1 MARYVASS
9 MLAAFGLF
17 GLTEQAGAVAIG
29 RMLTT
34 FEATEQAPLSAVAR
48 LIEPAPCTIVGRS
61 AVPRIATAALGSS
74 SSVTAPSGLSKVAAL
89 LGGSGSAL
97 DRILTDQAAP
107 TAFLAGP
114 AAAVPVA
121 MAAPGVGLV
130 PGAAPLAT
138 MPAPSF
144 APGVDCNRLALP
156 RTTGVPFQPG
166 RTHLPG
172 GSEDFLQTRRLAV
185 SRTVFDQQWDRVSQ
199 QGLSAQALHRE
210 AGLGGIVP
218 GHATLDT
225 VATVNAWA
233 NRRIRFVEDA
243 KLYGKADYWAPAQTT
258 LRLGAG
264 DCEDIA
270 IAKLQALAAIGVPR
284 SDMFLTVARDLARH
298 ADHALLVVRM
308 DGRFWL
314 LDNSTDRVLDAQES
328 YDYQPVLSFSQN
340 RKWLH
345 GAVLAVR

>member
-9 MLAAFGLF
+9 LLAAFGLF
-17 GLTEQAGAVAIG
+17 GLAEQAGAVAIG
-29 RMLTT
+29 RMLAT
-34 FEATEQAPLSAVAR
+34 FEAAKGAQLSAVVR
-48 LIEPAPCTIVGRS
+48 MVEPTSCTIAGRS
-61 AVPRIATAALGSS
+61 AVPQIAAAALGPAAAA
-74 SSVTAPSGLSKVAAL
+74 APSGLSKAAAI

-97 DRILTDQAAP
+97 DRIRTDQAAQAAP
-107 TAFLAGP
+107 ALLAGP
-114 AAAVPVA
+114 AQAIPVAAVVPGIGL
-121 MAAPGVGLV
+121 APG
-130 PGAAPLAT
+130 A
-138 MPAPSF
+138 APSF
-144 APGVDCNRLALP
+144 APSADCSRLALP
-156 RTTGVPFQPG
+156 RTTGIPFQPG
-166 RTHLPG
+166 RTTLPG

-185 SRTVFDQQWDRVSQ
+185 SRTAFDQQWDRVSQ
-199 QGLSAQALHRE
+199 QGLSAHALRHE

-218 GHATLDT
+218 GRATLET

-243 KLYGKADYWAPAQTT
+243 KLFRQADYWAPAQTT

-270 IAKLQALAAIGVPR
+270 IAKLQALAAVGVPR
-284 SDMFLTVARDLARH
+284 SDMFLTIARDLARH
-298 ADHALLVVRM
+298 ADHAVLVVRM

-314 LDNSTDRVLDAQES
+314 LDNSTDRVLDAAES

-345 GAVLAVR
+345 GAVLASR

>member
-1 MARYVASS
+1 MARYLASS
-9 MLAAFGLF
+9 LLAAFGLF
-17 GLTEQAGAVAIG
+17 GLAEQAGAVAIG
-29 RMLTT
+29 RMLAT
-34 FEATEQAPLSAVAR
+34 FQATEGAQLSAVVR
-48 LIEPAPCTIVGRS
+48 LIEPTPCAFPARS
-61 AVPRIATAALGSS
+61 AVPRMQTVALGLSP
-74 SSVTAPSGLSKVAAL
+74 SVGVSGLSKASAI

-97 DRILTDQAAP
+97 DRIRMDQGAQVTPA
-107 TAFLAGP
+107 TLLAGQADSP
-114 AAAVPVA
+114 VGVPGA
-121 MAAPGVGLV
+121 GLA
-130 PGAAPLAT
+130 PGAAPLT
-138 MPAPSF
+138 TTPASSF
-144 APGVDCNRLALP
+144 VPGVDCNRLALP

-166 RTHLPG
+166 RSVLPG
-172 GSEDFLQTRRLAV
+172 GSDDFLQTRRLAV
-185 SRTVFDQQWDRVSQ
+185 SRTAFDQQWDRVSQ
-199 QGLSAQALHRE
+199 QGLSAQALRGE
-210 AGLGGIVP
+210 AGLGGVVP
-218 GHATLDT
+218 GRATLET

-243 KLYGKADYWAPAQTT
+243 KLFRQADYWAPAQTT

-284 SDMFLTVARDLARH
+284 SDMFLTIARDLARH

-314 LDNSTDRVLDAQES
+314 LDNSTDRVLDATES

-345 GAVLAVR
+345 GAVLASR

>member
-9 MLAAFGLF
+9 LLAAFGLF

-29 RMLTT
+29 RMLAT
-34 FEATEQAPLSAVAR
+34 FEASEQAPLSAVVR
-48 LIEPAPCTIVGRS
+48 LIEPASCTIAGRS
-61 AVPRIATAALGSS
+61 AVPRIAIAALGPS
-74 SSVTAPSGLSKVAAL
+74 SSVTVPSGLSKDAAI

-97 DRILTDQAAP
+97 DRILTDQTVP
-107 TAFLAGP
+107 TASFTRP

-121 MAAPGVGLV
+121 MAVPGTGLA
-130 PGAAPLAT
+130 PGAAPLTTA
-138 MPAPSF
+138 PAPSF

-156 RTTGVPFQPG
+156 RTAGVPFQSG
-166 RTHLPG
+166 RTALPG

-185 SRTVFDQQWDRVSQ
+185 SRTAFDQQWDRVSE
-199 QGLSAQALHRE
+199 QGLSVQALRHE
-210 AGLGGIVP
+210 AGLGSVVP

-270 IAKLQALAAIGVPR
+270 IIKLQALAAIGVSR

-308 DGRFWL
+308 EGRFWL
-314 LDNSTDRVLDAQES
+314 LDNSTDRVLDAQEN

-340 RKWLH
+340 HKWLH
-345 GAVLAVR
+345 GAVLAAR

>member
-1 MARYVASS
+1 MARYLASS
-9 MLAAFGLF
+9 LLAAFGLF
-17 GLTEQAGAVAIG
+17 GLAEQAEAVAIG
-29 RMLTT
+29 RMLATFQTT
-34 FEATEQAPLSAVAR
+34 EATQFSAVVR
-48 LIEPAPCTIVGRS
+48 MIEPTPCTLATRS
-61 AVPRIATAALGSS
+61 AVPRMQTVAL
-74 SSVTAPSGLSKVAAL
+74 APTPSAGLGGLSKASAL

-97 DRILTDQAAP
+97 DRIRLDQAAQMP
-107 TAFLAGP
+107 PAMLLGQANSPAGVPGTGLA
-114 AAAVPVA
+114 
-121 MAAPGVGLV
+121 

-138 MPAPSF
+138 TPTPSF

-166 RTHLPG
+166 RSVLPG
-172 GSEDFLQTRRLAV
+172 GSDDFLQTRRLAV
-185 SRTVFDQQWDRVSQ
+185 SRTAFDQQWDRVSQ
-199 QGLSAQALHRE
+199 QGLSAQALRRE
-210 AGLGGIVP
+210 AGLGGVVP
-218 GHATLDT
+218 GRATLET

-243 KLYGKADYWAPAQTT
+243 KLFRQADYWAPAQTT

-284 SDMFLTVARDLARH
+284 SDMFLTIARDLARH

-314 LDNSTDRVLDAQES
+314 LDNSTDRVLDAAES

-345 GAVLAVR
+345 GAVLASR